1 MTTKKVQFNNIV
13 QNQLP
18 QYVQNEYPL
27 VAEFLKSYYQGQ
39 EYQGGPVDL
48 ISNIDDYV
56 KIDNLT
62 NLTYSVGLGA
72 TVGITS
78 DAIDVDM
85 QNFPTGTLGFPD
97 SYGLLKINDEII
109 TYTGITTFGFTGCVR
124 GFSGIT
130 SYRSPTNSEEL
141 VFYTSEAAKH
151 PKGSTIENLSCLFL
165 KEFLKKTKYQIT
177 PGLEG
182 RQLTSDLDQQVFI
195 KQSKDFYLS
204 KGTDRGF
211 EILFKALYNENVN
224 IIRPSDFLFTP
235 SNANYKI
242 TKDFVV
248 QPVNG
253 NPLNLELS
261 TLFQDE
267 YKDAGIEKAYAPI
280 THVEKIPV
288 GVGETYYKFSVDA
301 GYNRDSR
308 VEGAT
313 YGTFSVS
320 PRTKIIGGVSVG
332 STIFDVDSTVGFST
346 QGELHFRYIDNTVGI
361 SSYTSKNLTQF
372 FGLTGIAK
380 TITSA
385 TTVGINSFAYGS
397 SVLDPDETI
406 EVRITSVINSLEYDN
421 ASCLYGNG
429 DDVKIKTLGIGD
441 TDYKM
446 KGWFYNV
453 SPTYKVKDIILIDV
467 SDFTYEVIIDV
478 DHQFKVGDRAV
489 ISRSLG
495 EKTSLPSS
503 TISQIT
509 SSRSFILKEQ
519 GEIDLT
525 DRELNPYIIERK
537 LSKANAINFPEA
549 SVYSSDIQNV
559 YKQKKTEKLLV
570 TSPSIPSYDSSS
582 LGVNAKRIV
591 FNGNFSGDTFNIIA
605 DATTPVG
612 VPIFDH
618 GFYTGDSVYYTPQI
632 VNDVYVDPTSGTE
645 LDNLVIKSFLFDEG
659 LYFVKE

>member
-130 SYRSPTNSEEL
+130 SYRSPTNSEQL
-141 VFYTSEAAKH
+141 VFESTDADEH

-224 IIRPSDFLFTP
+224 IIRPRDFLFTP

-429 DDVKIKTLGIGD
+429 DDIKIKTLGIGD

-549 SVYSSDIQNV
+549 SVYSSDC
-559 YKQKKTEKLLV
+559 LLY
-570 TSPSIPSYDSSS
+570 TSPSPRD
-582 LGVNAKRIV
+582 
-591 FNGNFSGDTFNIIA
+591 
-605 DATTPVG
+605 
-612 VPIFDH
+612 
-618 GFYTGDSVYYTPQI
+618 
-632 VNDVYVDPTSGTE
+632 
-645 LDNLVIKSFLFDEG
+645 
-659 LYFVKE
+659 

>member
-1 MTTKKVQFNNIV
+1 M
-13 QNQLP
+13 
-18 QYVQNEYPL
+18 
-27 VAEFLKSYYQGQ
+27 
-39 EYQGGPVDL
+39 
-48 ISNIDDYV
+48 
-56 KIDNLT
+56 
-62 NLTYSVGLGA
+62 GLGA

-130 SYRSPTNSEEL
+130 SYRSPTNSEQL
-141 VFYTSEAAKH
+141 VFESTDADEH

-224 IIRPSDFLFTP
+224 IIRPRDFLFTP

-346 QGELHFRYIDNTVGI
+346 QGELHFRYIDN
-361 SSYTSKNLTQF
+361 L
-372 FGLTGIAK
+372 
-380 TITSA
+380 
-385 TTVGINSFAYGS
+385 
-397 SVLDPDETI
+397 
-406 EVRITSVINSLEYDN
+406 SL
-421 ASCLYGNG
+421 
-429 DDVKIKTLGIGD
+429 IHI
-441 TDYKM
+441 
-446 KGWFYNV
+446 
-453 SPTYKVKDIILIDV
+453 
-467 SDFTYEVIIDV
+467 
-478 DHQFKVGDRAV
+478 
-489 ISRSLG
+489 
-495 EKTSLPSS
+495 
-503 TISQIT
+503 
-509 SSRSFILKEQ
+509 
-519 GEIDLT
+519 
-525 DRELNPYIIERK
+525 
-537 LSKANAINFPEA
+537 
-549 SVYSSDIQNV
+549 
-559 YKQKKTEKLLV
+559 
-570 TSPSIPSYDSSS
+570 
-582 LGVNAKRIV
+582 
-591 FNGNFSGDTFNIIA
+591 
-605 DATTPVG
+605 
-612 VPIFDH
+612 
-618 GFYTGDSVYYTPQI
+618 
-632 VNDVYVDPTSGTE
+632 
-645 LDNLVIKSFLFDEG
+645 
-659 LYFVKE
+659 